1 MNRYLMKVY
10 HFFRGYEP
18 FEIDAESKED
28 AVAKG
33 KEYVKNDAYYS
44 HGGNYKLD
52 DVICVKKL
60 KIGKK
65 KGEKNNV

>member
-10 HFFRGYEP
+10 HFFSGYEP

-28 AVAKG
+28 AINKG
-33 KEYVKNDAYYS
+33 KEYVRNNSLYT

-52 DVICVKKL
+52 DVICVKKI
-60 KIGKK
+60 KVKK
-65 KGEKNNV
+65 RKGENNNA